1 MQPTVSNS
9 NSFAESQNAQHSIR
23 SNVTDMQPR
32 SKDDKNAEDG
42 ISLEDSAGVTGIQAS
57 GAEEGGLRI

>member
-1 MQPTVSNS
+1 M
-9 NSFAESQNAQHSIR
+9 
-23 SNVTDMQPR
+23 TDMQPR

-57 GAEEGGLRI
+57 GAEERGLRT